1 VIDRVQDELRAA
13 MKAGRRDRVGAL
25 RMVLAALQRAEKDAP
40 GGMSEDDEIAVLRR
54 ERKQRMEAATAYRD
68 AGHEERAAG
77 EEAEATIIDE
87 FLPAPLSDA
96 ELEALVDAAIAE
108 AGAQGMCDMG
118 RVMGAITARA
128 GGRADMG
135 RAAALVRERL
145 QH

>member
-1 VIDRVQDELRAA
+1 
-13 MKAGRRDRVGAL
+13 
-25 RMVLAALQRAEKDAP
+25 
-40 GGMSEDDEIAVLRR
+40 
-54 ERKQRMEAATAYRD
+54 MEAATAYRD

-108 AGAQGMCDMG
+108 AGAQGMRDMG

-145 QH
+145 PH